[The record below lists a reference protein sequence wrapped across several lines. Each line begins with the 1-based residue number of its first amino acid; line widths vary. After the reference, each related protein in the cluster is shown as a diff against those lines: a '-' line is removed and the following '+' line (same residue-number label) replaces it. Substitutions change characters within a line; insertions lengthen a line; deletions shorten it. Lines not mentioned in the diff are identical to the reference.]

1 MFYTYIARNV
11 ENPQVENKQ
20 SLERKCLSD
29 LIIQQSVFG
38 GQFVLLKESVGEFD
52 RLHLLMIIF
61 AVNSVHITRQFCN
74 SIDCLL
80 FCKR

>member
-38 GQFVLLKESVGEFD
+38 GQFVLLKERLD
-52 RLHLLMIIF
+52 RSLLENLI
-61 AVNSVHITRQFCN
+61 VYTY
-74 SIDCLL
+74 
-80 FCKR
+80 